1 MRKMQCAFYN
11 KKNAPCHL
19 FLPAAQRL
27 GLIEVLVVV
36 VGVVGGTVFE
46 FLLSGLIVG
55 GVRGTFFQFSLLLFG
70 RRFSA
75 NDCLIGQF

>member
-1 MRKMQCAFYN
+1 MDFSNAKCSEI

-36 VGVVGGTVFE
+36 VGGTVLKL
-46 FLLSGLIVG
+46 LLSGLIVG
-55 GVRGTFFQFSLLLFG
+55 GVRGDVFSIFTLVVWKTFFSQ
-70 RRFSA
+70 
-75 NDCLIGQF
+75 